1 MEREPQE
8 IAGGQHQHSPLEAIL
23 DECQVTDGVM
33 AVECR
38 HDGLWKASPH
48 ADTVLRHALN
58 RTVGT
63 AVARG
68 NQRRVIASVKP
79 ATAAP
84 ASCEH
89 AYVP

>member
-1 MEREPQE
+1 LLPLVEREPE
-8 IAGGQHQHSPLEAIL
+8 EVAGGQHQHSSLDAVL

-33 AVECR
+33 AVEGSY
-38 HDGLWKASPH
+38 DGLWKASP
-48 ADTVLRHALN
+48 TPTQCCALN

-68 NQRRVIASVKP
+68 NQRRVIASVRP

-84 ASCEH
+84 A
-89 AYVP
+89 